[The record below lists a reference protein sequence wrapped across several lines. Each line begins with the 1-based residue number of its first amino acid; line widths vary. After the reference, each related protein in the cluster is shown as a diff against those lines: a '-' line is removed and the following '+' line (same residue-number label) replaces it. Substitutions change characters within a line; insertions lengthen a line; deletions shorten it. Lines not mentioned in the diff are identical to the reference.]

1 MLGLVSCDIT
11 FFSCVVLLR
20 YIHPPSLFVIHFI
33 KGRPHFRLY
42 AIQHCPHLKY
52 LDYTKIKPTE
62 RATAARWA
70 QSAAGAALQEE
81 VVKTFIPGEAIEK
94 RMFSAEEKEGIRQLL
109 ANAATVQEVEEIENA
124 VQRGVLPPQ
133 LILAKQQ
140 GHEQLEPLAKQQHV
154 D

>member
-1 MLGLVSCDIT
+1 MISCSSHPLLCCAT
-11 FFSCVVLLR
+11 SAHLSVCVT
-20 YIHPPSLFVIHFI
+20 ILFVFRCII
-33 KGRPHFRLY
+33 GRPHYRLY
-42 AIQHCPHLKY
+42 AIQHCPNLKY

-81 VVKTFIPGEAIEK
+81 VVKTFVPGEAIEK

-109 ANAATVQEVEEIENA
+109 ANAATVQEVEEIEHA
-124 VQRGVLPPQ
+124 VQRGVLPAQ
-133 LILAKQQ
+133 LVLAKQQ
-140 GHEQLEPLAKQQHV
+140 GQEQLEPLAKRQHV